1 MPYVPSMKT
10 VPPADDRNV
19 IDVAVERAARDA
31 AEKITHNSS
40 LTGVYATFFE
50 EVALRISAFPNKS
63 SVESHSSATTLAHA
77 ILDVS
82 QKYEYDGA
90 HLGEFNYAMTRF
102 IQRVPQIKVENG
114 QWKQELRYWLYART
128 VAALS
133 EVSMSLLSEERDALV
148 DLGGVLVDIKDEYAR
163 RVKPAYEA
171 EQIMKSGDCYDASF
185 YTRHVEVVDSSG
197 EHVGHM
203 EVMLKRSP
211 ETLYVD
217 RLPGKLVLQ
226 LQ

>member
-19 IDVAVERAARDA
+19 IDAAVERAARDA

-40 LTGVYATFFE
+40 LTGVYAKFFE
-50 EVALRISAFPNKS
+50 EVALRISAFLNTL
-63 SVESHSSATTLAHA
+63 SVEGHSSATTLAHA

-82 QKYEYDGA
+82 QKYKYDGA

-102 IQRVPQIKVENG
+102 IQRVPQIKVDSD
-114 QWKQELRYWLYART
+114 QWSQELRYWLYART

-133 EVSMSLLSEERDALV
+133 KVSMSLLSEECDALV
-148 DLGGVLVDIKDEYAR
+148 DLGGVLVDVKDEYKR
-163 RVKPAYEA
+163 RVNTAYEA
-171 EQIMKSGDCYDASF
+171 EQIVKSGDCYDTPF
-185 YTRHVEVVDSSG
+185 YTRQVEIVDSDRR
-197 EHVGHM
+197 HVGIM
-203 EVMLKRSP
+203 EIMVKRSA
-211 ETLYVD
+211 ETLHVD
-217 RLPGKLVLQ
+217 RLPGKLVLH